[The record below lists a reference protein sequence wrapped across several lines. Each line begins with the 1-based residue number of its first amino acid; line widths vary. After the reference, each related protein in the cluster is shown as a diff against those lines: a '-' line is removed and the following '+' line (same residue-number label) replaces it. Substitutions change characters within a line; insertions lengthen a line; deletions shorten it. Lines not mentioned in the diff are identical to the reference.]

1 MIARLRRHA
10 EKLALGAALGCVL
23 GGTTWAWNRQTVID
37 ALRREAG
44 PVTLA
49 TAPYPRAVWPAA
61 TLPPRAWSQSALPSG
76 GAGWTYELFTPPI
89 IYYHAATRSF
99 TVKPPGAMSETTTAF
114 GLELLDVKRELY
126 RLQLVGYVGAPGNYV
141 AAFVSP
147 ELPETLLARTG
158 RRFDELGLSLADFA
172 VRKVNV
178 SGDPAMPAYE
188 FAAIATLR
196 DERTGGDVT
205 LDSRARKFTDA
216 PLALLRLGA
225 EPKPREVREG
235 DVIEEESATYRI
247 ERIQLDPPEVVVAK
261 QIVGL
266 PFPETRVLTPVA
278 TEKVA
283 KKAPTPAR
291 RFAPKKESGVAV
303 SERRP

>member
-1 MIARLRRHA
+1 MIASLRRHA
-10 EKLALGAALGCVL
+10 EKLALGAALGCAL
-23 GGTTWAWNRQTVID
+23 LSSAWSWKRQALVD
-37 ALRREAG
+37 ALRRESG
-44 PVTLA
+44 PAALA
-49 TAPYPRAVWPAA
+49 TAPYAQAEWPAA
-61 TLPPRAWSQSALPSG
+61 ALPPRTWLQPPAEAT
-76 GAGWTYELFTPPI
+76 GAGWVFELFTPPI
-89 IYYHAATRSF
+89 VYYHPATRSF
-99 TVKPPGAMSETTTAF
+99 TVVPPKARPETTLAF

-147 ELPETLLARTG
+147 KLPETLLARTG
-158 RRFDELGLSLADFA
+158 RHFDELGLSLADFE

-178 SGDPAMPAYE
+178 SDDPAMPAYE

-205 LDSRARKFTDA
+205 LDSRVRKFTDA

-261 QIVGL
+261 QSVGL
-266 PFPETRVLTPVA
+266 PFPEMRVLTPVA
-278 TEKVA
+278 AEKVA
-283 KKAPTPAR
+283 AKSRSPAR
-291 RFAPKKESGVAV
+291 RFAPKMESGVAV